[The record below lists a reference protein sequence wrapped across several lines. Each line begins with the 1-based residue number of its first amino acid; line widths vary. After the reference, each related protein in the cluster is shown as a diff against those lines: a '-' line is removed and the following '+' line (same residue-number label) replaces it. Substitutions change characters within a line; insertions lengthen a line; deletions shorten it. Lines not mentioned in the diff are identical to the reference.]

1 MSQNKEAENVPYGGY
16 VLNASPISF
25 NTEKPVTKLRVKN
38 TGDRPVQVGSHFH
51 FFEVNKELEFD
62 RESAL
67 GKRLNITATT
77 AIRFE
82 PGDEIELELI
92 SYSGDND
99 IFGFNNLVDM
109 TGEQLAEV
117 INDPIKLKSLIDN
130 ARQAGFK
137 MPNNPS

>member
-16 VLNASPISF
+16 VLGASPISF
-25 NTEKPVTKLRVKN
+25 NTEKPVTKVRVKN

-82 PGDEIELELI
+82 PGDEIEIELI
-92 SYSGDND
+92 PYSGDND

-117 INDPIKLKSLIDN
+117 INDPTKLKSLIDN
-130 ARQAGFK
+130 AQQAGFK
-137 MPNNPS
+137 MPTNPS

>member
-1 MSQNKEAENVPYGGY
+1 MSQNKEAENVSYGGY

-82 PGDEIELELI
+82 PGDEIEIELI
-92 SYSGDND
+92 PYSGDND

-130 ARQAGFK
+130 TRQAGFK

>member
-1 MSQNKEAENVPYGGY
+1 MSQNKETENVPYGGY
-16 VLNASPISF
+16 LLDASPISF
-25 NTEKPVTKLRVKN
+25 NTEKPVTKVRVKN

-82 PGDEIELELI
+82 PGDEIEIELI
-92 SYSGDND
+92 PYSGDND

-109 TGEQLAEV
+109 TGKQLAEV
-117 INDPIKLKSLIDN
+117 INDPIKLKALIDN

-137 MPNNPS
+137 MSNNPS

>member
-1 MSQNKEAENVPYGGY
+1 MSEDKNAIPVPYGGY
-16 VLNASPISF
+16 VLYDTPVSF
-25 NTEKPVTKLRVKN
+25 NTEKPVTKVRVKN

-82 PGDEIELELI
+82 PGDEIEVELI
-92 SYSGDND
+92 PYSGNND

-109 TGEQLAEV
+109 TGQQLADV
-117 INDPIKLKSLIDN
+117 MNDPIKLKSLIDN

-137 MPNNPS
+137 MPNHPS